1 MTEVTKN
8 KNEVFFIGEDT
19 NTQERFEKLMSLVEN
34 KVTYFSTGLAA
45 IQHLKRNKL
54 PSLIIIEENVKP
66 LGALQTLNYFKDQFN
81 YDGQVFVVSEN
92 QDPIY
97 SETVVYRVLS
107 NQFSAEDKIKLKA
120 VINFSDEPDEP
131 VEPAVGDYSLTYLRN
146 LSEGDESFVVESIR
160 IFNYSVGERIIE
172 MQSLLQQND
181 FKQIGDVAHNIKPSF
196 EMLENRRGKD
206 FCDRLAHHAENE
218 EVGNLIKLL
227 DIEFRTIQNHLKNDL
242 PEIFITT

>member
-1 MTEVTKN
+1 MTEVTRN

-19 NTQERFEKLMSLVEN
+19 NTQERFEKLISSVES

-66 LGALQTLNYFKDQFN
+66 LGALQTLNYFKDQFK

-92 QDPIY
+92 QEPIY
-97 SETVVYRVLS
+97 SETAVYRVLS
-107 NQFSAEDKIKLKA
+107 NQFSTEDKIKLKA
-120 VINFSDEPDEP
+120 VINFADES
-131 VEPAVGDYSLTYLRN
+131 VEPAVGDYSLAYLRN

-196 EMLENRRGKD
+196 EMLENSRGKD

-227 DIEFRTIQNHLKNDL
+227 DIEFRTIQNHLKSDL